1 MLRQTQSMGADL
13 LFQARPTAISNP
25 VSNGLTDQQTDGP
38 TDRVAYRVACTRLKI
53 PRLMQQKRAFL
64 QT

>member
-1 MLRQTQSMGADL
+1 MYGCRSTISDKADRHKSH
-13 LFQARPTAISNP
+13 APSNP
-25 VSNGLTDQQTDGP
+25 VSDGLTDQQTDGP